1 MVEKNKI
8 PSSDGKQLGLFGHH
22 FWPSLI
28 PVHNNVG
35 VKRWPTSSPGPQRD
49 QLITIIASTTNK
61 VPSYLEGWDHLVI
74 YVAIIDS

>member
-22 FWPSLI
+22 FWRSLI
-28 PVHNNVG
+28 PVHNNEG
-35 VKRWPTSSPGPQRD
+35 VKRWPPSTPGPQRD

-74 YVAIIDS
+74 CVAIIDS